1 MPYNA
6 RQPHRPGRSH
16 ARSPRLPVRS
26 RRWCLDRRSLLLALL
41 LFGLL
46 VLLATLGRH
55 WGWIRSFG
63 GDLLAVVW
71 LYYLMG
77 SALRAPAAWL
87 ASAAFAVGALLE
99 LGQYLAAQLHWQ
111 FSSPVLRIVLGST
124 ADGFDLLAYAL
135 GALLAWW
142 LERRR

>member
-1 MPYNA
+1 MPA
-6 RQPHRPGRSH
+6 LPAS
-16 ARSPRLPVRS
+16 PVRS
-26 RRWCLDRRSLLLALL
+26 RRWRLDRRSLLLALL

-87 ASAAFAVGALLE
+87 ASAAFAVGDSGA
-99 LGQYLAAQLHWQ
+99 QARRISAA
-111 FSSPVLRIVLGST
+111 RST
-124 ADGFDLLAYAL
+124 RSDG
-135 GALLAWW
+135 
-142 LERRR
+142 RRRSSCSTRLTA